1 METREYLYTVHR
13 RCSECKSINT
23 NERME
28 KQGKTPRDNANAL
41 TMFGVGT
48 KAVAW
53 CNKCKCGTKQTI
65 IYNSLEDRDDE

>member
-1 METREYLYTVHR
+1 
-13 RCSECKSINT
+13 
-23 NERME
+23 ME
-28 KQGKTPRDNANAL
+28 KQGKTPRDNENAL

-53 CNKCKCGTKQTI
+53 CNKCRCGTKQTI